1 MRAFTIEFYL
11 YITELHAGK
20 KGKQSKLHPHP
31 STTRVKRKIMSL
43 NSVYLEEEE
52 LLPSSSL
59 HRLPMAPVSRSHPSS
74 PDVDCILALRSD

>member
-11 YITELHAGK
+11 YITELHVGK

-59 HRLPMAPVSRSHPSS
+59 YRLPMAPVSRSRPSS